1 MAIVVKHSGNI
12 APTLVA
18 AFGGG
23 VGKRRKEDS
32 DIVRDQN
39 FRAAES
45 RKARAFSAEQSALA
59 KQEADRV
66 ALRNREWDAED
77 AAAGAAAKESALM
90 RGREWEQSD
99 AATAFDRQKEMVEY
113 GISEKQRQDR
123 NARWEAYEAAVAS
136 KEYTP
141 EEVEAI
147 RENMKRLAGM
157 TKYERSVEFLK
168 DVKKLPHEKA
178 DL

>member
-1 MAIVVKHSGNI
+1 MLKKGDKYIHFTKYGGVNFGVVKRIWEVTVIDIDNGCRYLRPHFTNESG
-12 APTLVA
+12 
-18 AFGGG
+18 
-23 VGKRRKEDS
+23 
-32 DIVRDQN
+32 
-39 FRAAES
+39 
-45 RKARAFSAEQSALA
+45 LA
-59 KQEADRV
+59 YDMFKD
-66 ALRNREWDAED
+66 
-77 AAAGAAAKESALM
+77 
-90 RGREWEQSD
+90 GRFYKIE
-99 AATAFDRQKEMVEY
+99 
-113 GISEKQRQDR
+113 
-123 NARWEAYEAAVAS
+123 